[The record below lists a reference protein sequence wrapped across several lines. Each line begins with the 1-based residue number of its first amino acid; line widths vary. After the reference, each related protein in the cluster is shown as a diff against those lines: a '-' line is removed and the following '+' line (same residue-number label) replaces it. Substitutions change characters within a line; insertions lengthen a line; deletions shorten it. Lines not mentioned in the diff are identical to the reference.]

1 MSSGLLAM
9 PAPPQPGRLGP
20 GPIPAA
26 LVDSLDL
33 ALVRRVS
40 GLMPGERP
48 ATRPGAGSEL
58 EQLRAYGYGDDVR
71 HLDPAATART
81 GEPHV
86 RVHVAERELEAW
98 LVLDASPSMEFGTA
112 DRTKADVAEGAAL
125 VMGRLAGRRGNRLG
139 LAVAGESVRILAPRQ
154 GRTGQ
159 MQLLHALRAQP
170 CPDGSPAA
178 SLSDA
183 LSACERVAGRRGLIV
198 VVSDFLGDDGWTVP
212 LGRLAARH
220 AVLAVEVRDPRESEL
235 PAVGHVPF
243 ACPETRAQM
252 LVDTSDRGVREA
264 FASAAAE
271 QRVGITRAIRRTGAL
286 HVTLSTAGPWLRTL
300 GAALRGAAA
309 AGIAGGRR

>member
-1 MSSGLLAM
+1 VSAAVFSS
-9 PAPPQPGRLGP
+9 PVPPRPGRLGP
-20 GPIPAA
+20 GPIPPP
-26 LVDSLDL
+26 LVDALEL

-48 ATRPGAGSEL
+48 AARPGEGTEL
-58 EQLRAYGYGDDVR
+58 EQLRAYAYGDDVR

-98 LVLDASPSMEFGTA
+98 LVLDTSPSMEFGTA

-139 LAVAGESVRILAPRQ
+139 LVVAGERVRLLPPRQ

-159 MQLLHALRAQP
+159 MQLLDVLNAEP
-170 CPDGSPAA
+170 CPDGAQTA
-178 SLSDA
+178 SLADA
-183 LSACERVAGRRGLIV
+183 LAACERVARRRGLIV
-198 VVSDFLGDDGWTVP
+198 IVSDFLGDTSWTGP

-220 AVLAVEVRDPRESEL
+220 AVVAMTVRDPRESAL

-243 ACPETRAQM
+243 RDPETGAGL
-252 LVDTSDRGVREA
+252 LVDTSDRRVREA
-264 FASAAAE
+264 FAAAAAAE
-271 QRVGITRAIRRTGAL
+271 QVRLAGAIRRAGA
-286 HVTLSTAGPWLRTL
+286 HHIALSTAGPWLRTL
-300 GAALRGAAA
+300 GAALRGPVARA
-309 AGIAGGRR
+309 AGGAA

>member
-1 MSSGLLAM
+1 VSAASLAR
-9 PAPPQPGRLGP
+9 PAPAQAGRLGP
-20 GPIPAA
+20 GPIPDA
-26 LVDSLDL
+26 LVDSLEL
-33 ALVRRVS
+33 GLVRRVS

-48 ATRPGAGSEL
+48 ASRPGSGTEL
-58 EQLRAYGYGDDVR
+58 EQLRAYNYGDDVR
-71 HLDPAATART
+71 HLDPSATART

-139 LAVAGESVRILAPRQ
+139 LAVAREGVDLLPPRQ

-159 MQLLHALRAQP
+159 MQLLRSLRAP
-170 CPDGSPAA
+170 ACPDGSSGA
-178 SLSDA
+178 SLADA
-183 LSACERVAGRRGLIV
+183 LAACERIARRRGLIV
-198 VVSDFLGDDGWTVP
+198 VVSDFLGDEGWTAP

-235 PAVGHVPF
+235 PAVGHVPLS
-243 ACPETRAQM
+243 CPETRAQL
-252 LVDTSDRGVREA
+252 LVDTSDRRVREA
-264 FASAAAE
+264 FAAAAAE
-271 QRVGITRAIRRTGAL
+271 QHGRTVQAIRRTGAL
-286 HVTLSTAGPWLRTL
+286 HAPLSTAGPWLRTL

-309 AGIAGGRR
+309 AGNAGGPS

>member
-1 MSSGLLAM
+1 MSAAVIADLA
-9 PAPPQPGRLGP
+9 PQRPGRLGP
-20 GPIPAA
+20 GPIPGA
-26 LVDSLDL
+26 LVDSLEL
-33 ALVRRVS
+33 AMVRRVS

-48 ATRPGAGSEL
+48 ASRPGGGTEL
-58 EQLRAYGYGDDVR
+58 EQLRAYSYGDDVR
-71 HLDPAATART
+71 HLDPSATART

-139 LAVAGESVRILAPRQ
+139 LAVAGTDVQLLPPRH

-159 MQLLHALRAQP
+159 MQLLHALRTQP
-170 CPDGSPAA
+170 CPDGSPCA
-178 SLSDA
+178 SLADA
-183 LSACERVAGRRGLIV
+183 LSACERVATRRGLVV
-198 VVSDFLGDDGWTVP
+198 VVSDFLDDEAWSVP

-243 ACPETRAQM
+243 SCPETGAQLM
-252 LVDTSDRGVREA
+252 VNTSDRRVREA
-264 FASAAAE
+264 FAAKAAE
-271 QRVGITRAIRRTGAL
+271 QHGRIAAGIRRTGAL
-286 HVTLSTAGPWLRTL
+286 HVALSTSGPWLRTL
-300 GAALRGAAA
+300 AAALHGAAA
-309 AGIAGGRR
+309 AGIAGGRP

>member
-1 MSSGLLAM
+1 MSGGLLGT
-9 PAPPQPGRLGP
+9 PASPRRGRLGP
-20 GPIPAA
+20 GPISAP
-26 LVDSLDL
+26 LVDALDL

-48 ATRPGAGSEL
+48 AARPGEGSEL
-58 EQLRAYGYGDDVR
+58 EQLRAYTYGDDVR

-139 LAVAGESVRILAPRQ
+139 LVVAGERVQVLPPRQ

-159 MQLLHALRAQP
+159 MQLLHALRAEP
-170 CPDGSPAA
+170 RPDGSVAA
-178 SLSDA
+178 A
-183 LSACERVAGRRGLIV
+183 LSEALKACERVAKRRGLVV
-198 VVSDFLGDDGWTVP
+198 VVSDFLGDQQWTAP

-220 AVLAVEVRDPRESEL
+220 AVLALEVRDPRESEL
-235 PAVGHVPF
+235 PAVGHVTF
-243 ACPETRAQM
+243 RCPETGAE
-252 LVDTSDRGVREA
+252 LLTNTSDRHVRDA
-264 FASAAAE
+264 FAAAAAE
-271 QRVGITRAIRRTGAL
+271 QRARVAHAIRRSGAN
-286 HVTLSTAGPWLRTL
+286 HVSLSTDGSWLRAL
-300 GAALRGAAA
+300 GAALPGPGARAV
-309 AGIAGGRR
+309 GGTR